1 MWGGKMDFGL
11 SEEQKDIQKA
21 AMEFAQGEFDPD
33 LALELDQT
41 GGFPESL
48 WRKAARL
55 GFIGLHYPEV
65 FDGQGLSLLE
75 NILVTEVFCRVDSG
89 IGSALSFAD
98 LGSELFLRFG
108 SQEQMERFLPPLA
121 RGERK
126 LTVAFGESE
135 DDQDLSLISTVAE
148 KKESGYLIQ
157 GWKRFVLNAPL
168 ADAFIIL
175 CKEPIEGWILFI
187 VEKDKTPMEIHPVE
201 KMSLRMIP
209 CGDLH
214 LQDVRVPLESRL
226 GKRGEGE
233 NLFHYFHQVLGLR
246 SLAQAL
252 GTMEGAFDQAIKYSN
267 QREQFGRKLSQFQ
280 VIQHKLA
287 EMEVGIEVA
296 RWLTYRAAAEFDKK
310 EMDSKYLF
318 TARIEVGK
326 RMTWVVDEALQIFG
340 GYGYIAEQG
349 IEHFYRDAWA
359 IRSSLGTEEELR
371 DLLSQKILGKNR

>member
-1 MWGGKMDFGL
+1 MDFEL
-11 SEEQKDIQKA
+11 TDEQRDIQKA
-21 AMEFAQGEFDPD
+21 ALEFAQGEFDPD

-41 GGFPESL
+41 GVFPESL

-55 GFIGLHYPEV
+55 GFIGLQYPEA
-65 FDGQGLSLLE
+65 FDGQGLTLLE
-75 NILVTEVFCRVDSG
+75 NLLVTEAFCRVDSG
-89 IGSALSFAD
+89 IGSALSLVD
-98 LGSELFLRFG
+98 LGSELLLKFG

-121 RGERK
+121 RGEKR

-148 KKESGYLIQ
+148 KRESGYLIR
-157 GWKRFVLNAPL
+157 GWKRFVLNATL

-175 CKEPIEGWILFI
+175 CKEPIEGWIPFI
-187 VEKDKTPMEIHPVE
+187 VEKDENPIEVHPVE

-214 LQDVRVPLESRL
+214 LQEVRVPLESRL
-226 GKRGEGE
+226 GKRGEGK

-252 GTMEGAFDQAIKYSN
+252 GTMEGAFDRAIKYSN

-287 EMEVGIEVA
+287 EMEVAVEVA

-310 EMDSKYLF
+310 EMDSRYLF
-318 TARIEVGK
+318 IAQIEVGK

-340 GYGYIAEQG
+340 GYGYIAEQE